1 MRKHFYILVFACT
14 ALLFGSNCKDEKGIY
29 EDCCGA
35 SPTVDSME
43 LDNLPPQYV
52 GQKGTVYVPN
62 VFLSGEVTSLDN
74 LFMVFGNNELI
85 QRVLE
90 FKCTGTNGKTLFVQ
104 YDFHPNDVGFAWT
117 GEQADGSFYY
127 GPFNYS
133 VTVRYI
139 NQLEKTLTGR
149 ACAVKC
155 NAGDFPAQNL
165 PDCFFPGQNNGY
177 GQPDQ
182 TLAYPQEC
190 F

>member
-1 MRKHFYILVFACT
+1 MKTRFLLITLACT
-14 ALLFGSNCKDEKGIY
+14 ALLLGTNCKEEKSIY

-35 SPTVDSME
+35 SPTADLME
-43 LDNLPPQYV
+43 LDNLPPQYA
-52 GQKGTVYVPN
+52 GQKGAVYVPN
-62 VFLSGEVTSLDN
+62 IFLSGDPTTLDN
-74 LFMVFGNNELI
+74 LFMVFGNELVYLI
-85 QRVLE
+85 KE
-90 FKCTGTNGKTLFVQ
+90 FKCTGTDGSTLFVQ
-104 YDFHPNDVGFAWT
+104 YDFQPSDTGFGWT
-117 GEQADGSFYY
+117 GELADGSFYY

-139 NQLEKTLTGR
+139 NQLEKTLTGK

-165 PDCFFPGQNNGY
+165 PDCFFPGQNNGN

-182 TLAYPQEC
+182 TLASPQEC